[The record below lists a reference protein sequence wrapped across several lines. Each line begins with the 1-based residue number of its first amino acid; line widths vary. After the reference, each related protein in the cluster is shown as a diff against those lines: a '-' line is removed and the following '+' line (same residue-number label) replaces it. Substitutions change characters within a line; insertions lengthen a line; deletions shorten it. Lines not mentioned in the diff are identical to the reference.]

1 MHTIGIAADKGS
13 VSHVVSLERNKLL
26 ARAQQRSG
34 ASETSEDSD
43 TQSLLN
49 VVLIDKRTLV
59 RECLTRSLV
68 TVANC
73 KVLAY
78 ATLDAWLDEPE
89 RPAASVV
96 VFCSA
101 KGNDPELQRSLQ
113 MLAQFAPDT
122 PMVALSDAEDPDQIV
137 ETLEKGV
144 RGYIP
149 TSVPLQ
155 VAVEAMRLVK
165 AGGVYVPASSLMAA
179 RRNPS
184 EPSTPDLTLNGLFT
198 ARQAAV
204 VEALR
209 RGKANKII
217 AYDLNMRESTVKVHV
232 RNIMRKLKA
241 RNRTEVAFLANDLL
255 QERMR
260 AN

>member
-113 MLAQFAPDT
+113 MLAQFAPET

-184 EPSTPDLTLNGLFT
+184 EPSTPESDAQRPLHGPPGGGRRSSPP
-198 ARQAAV
+198 RQG
-204 VEALR
+204 EQDHRLR
-209 RGKANKII
+209 AQ
-217 AYDLNMRESTVKVHV
+217 HV
-232 RNIMRKLKA
+232 
-241 RNRTEVAFLANDLL
+241 
-255 QERMR
+255 
-260 AN
+260 